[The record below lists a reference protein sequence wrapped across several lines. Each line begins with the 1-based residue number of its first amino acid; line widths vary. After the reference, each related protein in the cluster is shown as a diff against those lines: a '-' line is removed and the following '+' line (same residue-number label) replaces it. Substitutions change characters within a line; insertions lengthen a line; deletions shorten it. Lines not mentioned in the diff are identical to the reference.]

1 MLHERPGTSEL
12 PKVVEL
18 TIPIL
23 ENMELAATQTAE
35 AVAHFMAF
43 DREQI
48 DEVKQAL
55 IEACVN
61 AFEHSNSTAE
71 KVHIRFDMHPDQLT
85 VTIRD
90 FGHGFDPATVPAPEI
105 HAKVSGADAKKRGW
119 GLALMA
125 GLMDEVHVDSGP
137 AGTTITMTK
146 RRNHGG
152 SSD

>member
-1 MLHERPGTSEL
+1 MRERPGTSEL

-43 DREQI
+43 EREQI
-48 DEVKQAL
+48 DELKQAL

-61 AFEHSNSTAE
+61 AFEHSSSTEE
-71 KVHIRFDMHPDQLT
+71 KVYIRFDMHPDHLT
-85 VTIRD
+85 VMIRD
-90 FGHGFDPATVPAPEI
+90 FGHGFDPANVPSPDLA
-105 HAKVSGADAKKRGW
+105 AKVSGADAKKRGW
-119 GLALMA
+119 GLTLMA
-125 GLMDEVHVDSGP
+125 GLMDEVAIDSSP

-152 SSD
+152 SCD